1 MAGLFEFFLA
11 IFILAAFIFFFI
23 RISMRIRKGGG
34 SMLSVTSGVT
44 DAFYNRD
51 KKEAIRMIVEK
62 NAHKKMDEQSPSKK
76 NPFL

>member
-1 MAGLFEFFLA
+1 MSDLFEFFLA
-11 IFILAAFIFFFI
+11 LVVLGAFVFFFI

-34 SMLSVTSGVT
+34 SILSVTSGAT

-62 NAHKKMDEQSPSKK
+62 NAHKKMDEQSSSKK
-76 NPFL
+76 NPSL

>member
-1 MAGLFEFFLA
+1 
-11 IFILAAFIFFFI
+11 
-23 RISMRIRKGGG
+23 
-34 SMLSVTSGVT
+34 MLSVTSGAT